1 LIAGTVPGVI
11 IGAIIRIIGAIIRVY
26 FAAGPTLFRVLAA
39 AVLLPL
45 VCRRDITCRRQAR
58 SV

>member
-1 LIAGTVPGVI
+1 MPGVI